1 MGSVTEAP
9 LPEARLGLE
18 ETDDVAVVGYSFKLP
33 QGIEDDYSF
42 WEVLQNRRNLST
54 EWPASR
60 VNIDSF
66 LDGKSHTFN
75 GRRGHFI
82 DDDVAA
88 FDAPFFSVTS
98 KEAKAMDP
106 MQRWTLEASYRA
118 FEKAGIPVESLK
130 GSRTAVFSASMLEDY
145 MRMSAMDP
153 DNAERTAVTGCTVA
167 CVIPNRVSWYFDLQ
181 GPSIHCNTACSS
193 SLSAVDMACKS
204 IKAGDATCALVTG
217 SNLLLDPAI
226 FQLLSD
232 QNFLSPDGVCY
243 SFDHRANG
251 YARGEGIIALV
262 LKPVSAAVRD
272 GDMIRAVIRSI
283 GSNQDGR
290 SPVLT
295 QPSPQAQED
304 LIRHVYKRENLSLDE
319 TRYVEAHGTGTPV
332 GDPIE
337 MKAIG
342 RVFRK
347 ARSAEE
353 PLYVGSV
360 KANIGHLEGASALA
374 SLIKSILILEK
385 GIIPPNALFEKI
397 NPDIDVDFYHTE
409 VPSESV
415 VWPTSGLRRV
425 SVNSFGFGGS
435 NTHVVLDDAYHYLT
449 DRHLSGNHCTSPV
462 PGNAAGNPIPNGN
475 GTLRTDAVVNGSNG
489 ASRPLNGSSVGHP
502 LNGASGNGSTTK
514 EQPVN
519 GLGAARGNGNLPRM
533 MVWTA
538 ADENAVKRTVGVY
551 QKFYQERVSG
561 NPEKLDRLAWTL
573 ASRRSQMLWRT
584 FAIVADGPELQ
595 GDKILS
601 PAKPVRREAEAGLAF
616 VFTGQGAQYADM
628 GHDLIEYPVFAATL
642 RRIDDVY
649 ADLGCTWS
657 IFDELGS
664 IENINKA
671 EYAQPLST
679 AVQIALVELM
689 KSFEVV
695 PKAVTGHSS
704 GEIAA
709 AYATGALSLV
719 SACKVSYYRGQL
731 AGKLRS
737 ANASCPGAMISINLA
752 ENQVPVFLENIKAT
766 DVCVACINSPL
777 NCTLS
782 GLEVSID
789 AVKAE
794 ADKIG
799 IFAQKLKTG
808 VAYHSSS
815 MLAIA
820 DEYLSLMGSLE
831 SAEPQIAKTKSA
843 IPMVSSV
850 TGRSIRPAELTK
862 GQYWVENMVSPVRFA
877 DAVQVLTQE
886 SAKLKVGLGNI
897 TDLVEVGPHPAL
909 RRPISD
915 TINQERNRKKQ
926 IRYSSVLH
934 RSQPPIQ
941 TTLELMGRLFCHG
954 HPVSVSAVNQ
964 QTTNRQPAFL
974 VDCPQYPFDH
984 SHKYWAE
991 SRISRDYRL
1000 RGTVKGE
1007 TLGVRV
1013 SDWNELEPRWRNF
1026 LSIDSTPFAGHH
1038 MISDTVVYPAAG
1050 MLIMAI
1056 EAVQQMVPADR
1067 VVAGYFV
1074 KEATFISPIIIE
1086 ETWEDRTETSLT
1098 LRPVGQQ
1105 SGVNPTHFET
1115 TIFSYRKGQWTECSR
1130 ATIKVDYAES
1140 VAAEDVGDE
1149 RRLVEEDIK
1158 RQHELVTGGC
1168 DKPMDSNVHYNN
1180 ASEQGLQYGDWF
1192 SILQDICWDSKQSA
1206 VGRVDVSKKR
1216 YQTSSLVHPAILD
1229 TAFHILRV
1237 SAGSQPAANVPV
1249 RVENAWFASSGWQ
1262 HPETNY
1268 VRWLATSNS
1277 PLNGQVGR
1285 GEQGRLHALS
1295 DNGKVL
1301 CTIQKAV
1308 TAAVTTGA
1316 QEKETRLLYGVEWKP
1331 QLSLLE
1337 PKQLAAACRAD
1348 SYTRDETVVLANHAK
1363 MCSALDLAAART
1375 LKSVDH
1381 SKVPEGLV
1389 KHVEWMRH
1397 HVSHNMTPAARQ
1409 EAEILS
1415 DSEVEARLS
1424 EVDTVLPA
1432 WKLYTECARKLP
1444 EMLSGELD
1452 PLQVVFGSDLANI
1465 FYEDLFLNLCS
1476 DGRLARLLDLASHE
1490 NPALRFLEVGAGTGG
1505 MTGHIIKALQER
1517 EARTGSPSFSEY
1529 TYTDISPA
1537 FFERA
1542 KSRWPDL
1549 QDRMTFKT
1557 LDLDRSVDSQGFEA
1571 GSYDYIVAASV
1582 LHATP
1587 HLEENIRSISKAL
1600 KPGGRLILLEVINP
1614 DDIATNFMAGLVPG
1628 WWVAREEWRPHSA
1641 AIPEHLWDK
1650 CLRENGFSGNNVVIR
1665 DYENDKCHIMS
1676 IIVST
1681 AVGQPLDA
1689 QETPSKSGKVVFVI
1703 DDSER
1708 DQQQDLVNSVRS
1720 KVGIKDQHADVCPF
1734 TLDCLEVTLAGLT
1747 EHDTVICLAE
1757 ADKPVLA
1764 NLTEEKFKSLQY
1776 LISHARK
1783 LLWVTSASTG
1793 DSQYPDYSI
1802 MQGFFRTIRA
1812 EQSDSHIVTLAI
1824 EGAADMATRA
1834 SYVQKVFQSSFGPQ
1848 PSGELEYHVIEGLLT
1863 TGRAVEDVTGN
1874 RTVRSLLSRQL
1885 QLKSWAEG
1893 PALQL
1898 SVGSPGNLDTLR
1910 FVEDVSHETELGAL
1924 EVEIDAKAWG
1934 LVPRDVQ
1941 AVMGRLDGDDSMLG
1955 GDCAGVVTRVG
1966 RDCTGSSSI
1975 KPGDRVWMMTPGCT
1989 RQFPRADI
1997 KNVVNIPGSMMF
2009 EDVTSICVPTMAAY
2023 QALVEI
2029 GRLEEGDRVLV
2040 HSAAGIMGQVAVQIA
2055 KLQRAEVFATASTP
2069 EERQF
2074 LVDRLGIPKD
2084 HIFSSTSGL
2093 FAQGVMR
2100 VTRGEGVDVVYNSL
2114 PGADALTA
2122 SCQCTARNGHLI
2134 QINPTDIGAS
2144 ASLPAAI
2151 LTRNISFSAVDVLKL
2166 SPKVVWRL
2174 LKKTTRLMEEGK
2186 VQQLQPVR
2194 VFDASEIEEAFKDLQ
2209 GGSSLGRVVV
2219 APKPEDVV
2227 PQFTQERRSWKFDEN
2242 ASYLVAGGS
2251 GGLGRAILN
2260 WMADRGAK
2268 HLIVP
2273 SRSGASS
2280 KAAADMIT
2288 QLRARGVTVIAPR
2301 CDVSDPASLGSVLEV
2316 CSKTLPPIKGCI
2328 NGAMVLQDAIMANMT
2343 FAQWELTMKSKVQT
2357 SWNLHRLL
2365 PKDLDFFILL
2375 ASLAGVAGQM
2385 ASANYAGGCT
2395 FQDALARHRIA
2406 QGQRAMSLDIGW
2418 MRNVGIIAEN
2428 SGYQRQRQSLND
2440 MNPIDDTELLA
2451 VLALAC
2457 DPEDPLPTPAAPR
2470 APGQVL
2476 LGLRTPVE
2484 NMLQGVE
2491 SPAVLDRPL
2500 FAGFSFIPGGG
2511 SSSSQAAAGAGAGG
2525 SGPSSAATADQGAGM
2540 LFRQASDPGERVAV
2554 VLRALS
2560 AKLGRAMSIAP
2571 EDVEPGKALSAYGVD
2586 SLMAVELRNW
2596 IGREFGAAVAVFDI
2610 MGGVPIASVAD
2621 LVTAR
2626 SGGAGG
2632 G

>member
-1 MGSVTEAP
+1 MGSVTEIP
-9 LPEARLGLE
+9 LPEAGLGPQT
-18 ETDDVAVVGYSFKLP
+18 TDDIAVVGYSFKLP

-42 WEVLQNRRNLST
+42 WEVLQDRRNLST

-60 VNIDSF
+60 IKVDSF
-66 LDGKSHTFN
+66 LDGKRHTFN

-82 DDDVAA
+82 DEDVAA

-167 CVIPNRVSWYFDLQ
+167 
-181 GPSIHCNTACSS
+181 
-193 SLSAVDMACKS
+193 

-217 SNLLLDPAI
+217 SNLVLDPAI

-232 QNFLSPDGVCY
+232 QKFLSPDGVCY

-262 LKPVSAAVRD
+262 LKSVTAAVRD
-272 GDMIRAVIRSI
+272 
-283 GSNQDGR
+283 
-290 SPVLT
+290 
-295 QPSPQAQED
+295 
-304 LIRHVYKRENLSLDE
+304 
-319 TRYVEAHGTGTPV
+319 GTGTPV

-374 SLIKSILILEK
+374 SMIKSILILEK
-385 GIIPPNALFEKI
+385 GTIPPNALFEKI

-409 VPSESV
+409 VPTESV
-415 VWPTSGLRRV
+415 VWPASGLRRV

-435 NTHVVLDDAYHYLT
+435 NTHVVLDDAYHYLK
-449 DRHLSGNHCTSPV
+449 DRNLSGNHCTSPV
-462 PGNAAGNPIPNGN
+462 PENVASKPIPNGN
-475 GTLRTDAVVNGSNG
+475 SALHTDGNGNG
-489 ASRPLNGSSVGHP
+489 ASRLANGSSVGHH
-502 LNGASGNGSTTK
+502 LNGVNGVNGNGSTTK

-519 GLGAARGNGNLPRM
+519 GLGVAQGTSTLARML
-533 MVWTA
+533 VWTA
-538 ADENAVKRTVGVY
+538 ADENALKRTVGVY

-561 NPEKLDRLAWTL
+561 NSEKLDRLAYTL

-584 FAIVADGPELQ
+584 FAVVADGPGLQ
-595 GDKILS
+595 GDGTLS
-601 PAKPVRREAEAGLAF
+601 PAKPVRSSAEAGLAF

-628 GHDLIEYPVFAATL
+628 GHGLVEYPVFSDTL
-642 RRIDDVY
+642 RRIDAVY
-649 ADLGCTWS
+649 AELGCTWS
-657 IFDELGS
+657 IFDELS
-664 IENINKA
+664 SVDNINKP

-679 AVQIALVELM
+679 AVQLALVELL
-689 KSFEVV
+689 KSFGVS
-695 PKAVTGHSS
+695 PKAVAGHSS

-709 AYATGALSLV
+709 A
-719 SACKVSYYRGQL
+719 
-731 AGKLRS
+731 
-737 ANASCPGAMISINLA
+737 PGAMISINLA
-752 ENQVPVFLENIKAT
+752 EGQVRAFLETTKAT
-766 DVCVACINSPL
+766 DVCVACVNSPL

-782 GLEVSID
+782 GPEVSVD
-789 AVKAE
+789 SVKAE
-794 ADKIG
+794 ADKMG

-808 VAYHSSS
+808 VAYHSPS
-815 MLAIA
+815 MLDIA

-831 SAEPQIAKTKSA
+831 GVGRHDAKTKSA

-850 TGRSIRPAELTK
+850 TGKSIRQAELAK
-862 GQYWVENMVSPVRFA
+862 GQYWVDNMVSPVRFA

-886 SAKLKVGLGNI
+886 SGKLKVGLGNI

-915 TINQERNRKKQ
+915 TVNREGNRKKQ

-934 RSQPPIQ
+934 RSQPPIH
-941 TTLELMGRLFCHG
+941 TTLELLGQLFCHG
-954 HPVSVSAVNQ
+954 HLVSVSAVNQ
-964 QTTNRQPAFL
+964 HPTDSRPAFL
-974 VDCPQYPFDH
+974 VDCPEYPFDH
-984 SHKYWAE
+984 SNKYWAE

-1000 RGTVKGE
+1000 RGAVKGE

-1026 LSIDSTPFAGHH
+1026 LSIDSIPFAGHH

-1056 EAVQQMVPADR
+1056 EAVQQMVPTDR

-1074 KEATFISPIIIE
+1074 KEATFVSPVIIE

-1098 LRPVGQQ
+1098 LRPVGQRTD
-1105 SGVNPTHFET
+1105 NPTQFET
-1115 TIFSYRKGQWTECSR
+1115 TIFSYRNGQWTECSR
-1130 ATIKVDYAES
+1130 ATIKVDYDDTIPTD
-1140 VAAEDVGDE
+1140 DVGDE
-1149 RRLVEEDIK
+1149 RQLAEEDVK
-1158 RQHELVTGGC
+1158 RYHELLTQCC
-1168 DKPMDSNVHYNN
+1168 DKPVDPNVHYSY
-1180 ASEQGLQYGDWF
+1180 AAEQGLQYGDWF
-1192 SILQDICWDSKQSA
+1192 SILQDIRWDNKMNA
-1206 VGRVDVSKKR
+1206 VGCVDVSKKR
-1216 YQTSSLVHPAILD
+1216 YQTSSLVHPAVLD

-1249 RVENAWFASSGWQ
+1249 RLEDAWFASSGWQ
-1262 HPETNY
+1262 HPQTKY
-1268 VRWLATSNS
+1268 LRWLATSTS
-1277 PLNGQVGR
+1277 SASGEVGR
-1285 GEQGRLHALS
+1285 GEQGKLQALS
-1295 DNGKVL
+1295 DDGKVL
-1301 CTIQKAV
+1301 CTIKKAV

-1316 QEKETRLLYGVEWKP
+1316 QEKETKLLYGVEWKP

-1337 PKQLAAACRAD
+1337 PKQLSAAVRAD

-1363 MCSALDLAAART
+1363 MCSALDLVAART

-1389 KHVEWMRH
+1389 KHIEWMQH
-1397 HVSHNMTPAARQ
+1397 HVSINMTADARQ
-1409 EAEILS
+1409 EAETLS

-1424 EVDTVLPA
+1424 EVDNVLPA

-1476 DGRLARLLDLASHE
+1476 DGRLGRLLDLASHE
-1490 NPALRFLEVGAGTGG
+1490 NPGLRFLEVGAGTGG

-1517 EARTGSPSFSEY
+1517 EARTGSRSFSEY

-1600 KPGGRLILLEVINP
+1600 KPGGCLILLEVINP

-1641 AIPEHLWDK
+1641 AIPEHLWDR
-1650 CLRENGFSGNNVVIR
+1650 CLRENGFSGNDVVIR

-1676 IIVST
+1676 IIVSRAT
-1681 AVGQPLDA
+1681 GQPADG
-1689 QETPSKSGKVVFVI
+1689 QENPDNPGKVVFVAN
-1703 DDSER
+1703 DSDRE
-1708 DQQQDLVNSVRS
+1708 QQQDLVDSVRS
-1720 KVGIKDQHADVCPF
+1720 KVCRQDQQAIVCPF
-1734 TLDCLEVTLAGLT
+1734 TLDSLENTLAALT
-1747 EHDTVICLAE
+1747 EHDIVICLAE
-1757 ADKPVLA
+1757 TNKPVLA
-1764 NLTEEKFKSLQY
+1764 NLTEENFKSLQY
-1776 LISHARK
+1776 LVSHARN
-1783 LLWVTSASTG
+1783 LLWVTSTSTG
-1793 DSQYPDYSI
+1793 DSEYPDYSI

-1812 EQSDSHIVTLAI
+1812 EQSDSHIVTLAM
-1824 EGAADMATRA
+1824 EGLADTATRA
-1834 SYVQKVFQSSFGPQ
+1834 ISIQKVFQSSFGPN
-1848 PSGELEYHVIEGLLT
+1848 PSDELEYLVTDGLLT

-1874 RTVRSLLSRQL
+1874 STLRSLLSRQL
-1885 QLKSWAEG
+1885 QHKPWAEG
-1893 PALQL
+1893 PALRL

-1910 FVEDVSHETELGAL
+1910 FVKDVAHETDLGAH

-1934 LVPRDVQ
+1934 LVPRDMQVI
-1941 AVMGRLDGDDSMLG
+1941 MGRPDSDDILLG

-1966 RDCTGSSSI
+1966 RECASSI
-1975 KPGDRVWMMTPGCT
+1975 KPACGDRVWMMTPGCT
-1989 RQFPRADI
+1989 RQFPRAEI
-1997 KNVVNIPGSMMF
+1997 ENLLKIPDFMTL
-2009 EDVTSICVPTMAAY
+2009 EDATSIFVPTMAAY
-2023 QALVEI
+2023 QGLVEI
-2029 GRLEEGDRVLV
+2029 GRLQEGDRVLV
-2040 HSAAGIMGQVAVQIA
+2040 HSAADIMGQVAVQIA
-2055 KLQRAEVFATASTP
+2055 KLQGAQVFATDSTP
-2069 EERQF
+2069 EKRQF
-2074 LVDRLGIPKD
+2074 LTDRLNIPKD
-2084 HIFSSTSGL
+2084 HIFSSTSAL

-2100 VTRGEGVDVVYNSL
+2100 ATGGEGVDVVYNSL
-2114 PGADALTA
+2114 PGDEAMAA
-2122 SCQCTARNGHLI
+2122 SCECVARNGHLV
-2134 QINPTDIGAS
+2134 QINTTNIGAS
-2144 ASLPAAI
+2144 ATLPTALLAK
-2151 LTRNISFSAVDVLKL
+2151 NVSFSTVEVTRL
-2166 SPKVVWRL
+2166 SPKVASRL
-2174 LKKTTRLMEEGK
+2174 LRKTTQLIEEGK
-2186 VQQLQPVR
+2186 IQQLQPVR
-2194 VFDASEIEEAFKDLQ
+2194 LFNASEVKEAFKELES
-2209 GGSSLGRVVV
+2209 GNSLGRVIVT
-2219 APKPEDVV
+2219 PKPDDVV
-2227 PQFTQERRSWKFDEN
+2227 PQFLQERRSWTFDEN
-2242 ASYLVAGGS
+2242 ASYLIAGGS
-2251 GGLGRAILN
+2251 GGLGRAIVS

-2280 KAAADMIT
+2280 KAATDMIT
-2288 QLRARGVTVIAPR
+2288 QLQVRGVTIVAPK
-2301 CDVSDPASLGSVLEV
+2301 CDVSDAASLSSLLEEF
-2316 CSKTLPPIKGCI
+2316 SKTMPPIKGCI

-2365 PKDLDFFILL
+2365 PRDLNFFILL

-2406 QGQRAMSLDIGW
+2406 QGQRATSLDIGW

-2428 SGYQRQRQSLND
+2428 PGYQRQRQSLND

-2451 VLALAC
+2451 VLTLAC
-2457 DPEDPLPTPAAPR
+2457 DPENPLPTPAAPR

-2484 NMLQGVE
+2484 NILQGLE

-2500 FAGFSFIPGGG
+2500 FAGFSSIPGGG
-2511 SSSSQAAAGAGAGG
+2511 SQTAGA
-2525 SGPSSAATADQGAGM
+2525 SGQSSAATADQGAGM
-2540 LFRQASDPGERVAV
+2540 LFRQAGDSGERAAV

-2560 AKLGRAMSIAP
+2560 AKLARAMSMPAD
-2571 EDVEPGKALSAYGVD
+2571 DVEPGKPLSAYGVD

-2610 MGGVPIASVAD
+2610 MGGAPIASVAD

-2626 SGGAGG
+2626 SGAAGG
-2632 G
+2632 